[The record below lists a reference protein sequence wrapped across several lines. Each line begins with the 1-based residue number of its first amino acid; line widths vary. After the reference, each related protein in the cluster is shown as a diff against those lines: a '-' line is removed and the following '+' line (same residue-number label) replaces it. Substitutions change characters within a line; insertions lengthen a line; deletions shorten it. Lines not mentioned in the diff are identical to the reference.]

1 MARPKVYN
9 FLSPPS
15 SKKRP
20 PQKKLK
26 PLWMVSGLAGVA
38 IASAAGGAL
47 LAVSLTSTP
56 LLQSKLHP
64 NDANVFEQGNISTG
78 VNFRLP
84 ALTRPVNIM
93 ILGMKVLS
101 SDVNNPPAEAAN
113 LGYHSLVNSFDG
125 LSDTMLMLRFDP
137 TTFKLVLL
145 SIPRDTRTWVDGLG
159 TTKLNEANAYGG
171 PALAAK
177 SVSNLLGDVPID
189 RYVRINVQGVEK
201 LVDAL
206 GGVTVFVPQDMKYI
220 DESQHLYIDLKRGEQ
235 HLNGKKALDFLRF
248 RYDRLGDIGRV
259 QRQQM
264 LMRALVEQTLSP
276 ATLTRIPQIL
286 TVIQENVDTNLSVE
300 ELVALVGFAAQT
312 ERANL
317 QMLMLPG
324 DFSGSGDYAASY
336 WLPNRDGID
345 GLVARYFSPQP
356 ALEAGMPASSSSEVG
371 TEVGIGAEAA
381 LESAGVEYSEGDR
394 SAEIAIQDTTG
405 SANAAQAARSQL
417 EQQGYRNLFVDDP
430 WDQPLS
436 VTRIIAQR
444 GDAESAKALQAILG
458 VGEVQVDVTGNIR
471 SDITVQLGTDW
482 AQRQIES
489 SGSKTAV
496 PTIR

>member
-9 FLSPPS
+9 FLSPPR

-26 PLWMVSGLAGVA
+26 PLWMAVGLAGVA

-47 LAVSLTSTP
+47 LAVSLASTP

-64 NDANVFEQGNISTG
+64 NDAKVFDQGNISTG

-113 LGYHSLVNSFDG
+113 LGYHALVNSFDG

-137 TTFKLVLL
+137 ATFKLVLL
-145 SIPRDTRTWVDGLG
+145 SIPRDTRTWVDGLD

-177 SVSNLLGDVPID
+177 SVSNLLADVPID

-206 GGVTVFVPQDMKYI
+206 GGVTVFVPQDMKYT
-220 DESQHLYIDLKRGEQ
+220 DESQHLYIDLKQGEQ

-336 WLPNRDGID
+336 WLPNQAAID
-345 GLVARYFSPQP
+345 SLVARYFVPEP
-356 ALEAGMPASSSSEVG
+356 AVAAGISGSGSDLG
-371 TEVGIGAEAA
+371 TEVGMGAEAA
-381 LESAGVEYSEGDR
+381 PVLGDLDYPEGDR
-394 SAEIAIQDTTG
+394 TAEIAIQDTMG

-417 EQQGYRNLFVDDP
+417 EEQGYLNLFVDDP

-444 GDAESAKALQAILG
+444 GDTESAKALQAILG

-482 AQRQIES
+482 AQRQTES
-489 SGSKTAV
+489 SGSTTAV